1 MDTREIFNAGVAL
14 VCSVIAYLFGVWD
27 NSIQVL
33 ILFIALDYITGVWG
47 ACVLKRVSSVI
58 GINGIFKKATILIVL
73 IMAVL
78 LDRML
83 NNGIWA
89 FRTLVCYFY
98 IANEGISI
106 LENAVIIG
114 IPVPDKLVDVLK
126 NLRSKEDSHE

>member
-1 MDTREIFNAGVAL
+1 MDEREIFSTIVACIGSL
-14 VCSVIAYLFGVWD
+14 LAYLFGVWD
-27 NSIQVL
+27 TSLEVL

-47 ACVLKRVSSVI
+47 ACVLKRVSSII
-58 GINGIFKKATILIVL
+58 GINGIFKKITILIVL

-78 LDRML
+78 LDRL
-83 NNGIWA
+83 INNGTWA

-114 IPVPDKLVDVLK
+114 IPVPNKLVNVLK
-126 NLRSKEDSHE
+126 NLKNKEEN

>member
-1 MDTREIFNAGVAL
+1 MDTKEFFNTGVAL
-14 VCSVIAYLFGVWD
+14 FGSLLAYLFGVWD
-27 NSIQVL
+27 TSLEVL

-47 ACVLKRVSSVI
+47 ACVLKRVSSEI
-58 GINGIFKKATILIVL
+58 GINGIFKKITVLIVL

-78 LDRML
+78 LDRL
-83 NNGIWA
+83 INNGTWA

-114 IPVPDKLVDVLK
+114 IPVPDKLVDLLK
-126 NLRSKEDSHE
+126 NLKNKEEI

>member
-1 MDTREIFNAGVAL
+1 MDTREVFNTVIAF
-14 VCSVIAYLFGVWD
+14 VCSVLAYLFGAWD

-47 ACVLKRVSSVI
+47 ACVLKRVSSII
-58 GINGIFKKATILIVL
+58 GINGILKKATILIVL

-78 LDRML
+78 LDRL
-83 NNGIWA
+83 INNGTWA

-114 IPVPDKLVDVLK
+114 IPVPDKLVDILK
-126 NLRSKEDSHE
+126 NLKNKEEN

>member
-1 MDTREIFNAGVAL
+1 MDTREIFNTVIAF
-14 VCSVIAYLFGVWD
+14 VCSVLAYLFGAWD

-47 ACVLKRVSSVI
+47 ACVLKRVSSII
-58 GINGIFKKATILIVL
+58 GINGILKKATILIVL

-78 LDRML
+78 LDRL
-83 NNGIWA
+83 INNGTWA

-114 IPVPDKLVDVLK
+114 IPVPDKLVDILK
-126 NLRSKEDSHE
+126 NLKNKEEN